1 MTNNG
6 LVMITIDNFARIFE
20 EANGEPEYEVAVDN
34 REAEYMIVKYSDCV
48 TFQRCGIENGSGEIR
63 FGSLDELLS
72 AETIDGICLKRD
84 WDQIGSIV
92 VNGTEVL

>member
-1 MTNNG
+1 
-6 LVMITIDNFARIFE
+6 MITIEEFAKNFDAAI
-20 EANGEPEYEVAVDN
+20 GEPEYEIAFEN
-34 REAEYMIVKYSDCV
+34 RKGEYMIVKYSDCV

-63 FGSLDELLS
+63 FCSLDELLS

-84 WDQIGSIV
+84 WSQIGSIV

>member
-1 MTNNG
+1 
-6 LVMITIDNFARIFE
+6 MITIEEFAKNFDA
-20 EANGEPEYEVAVDN
+20 AVGEPEYEVAFEN
-34 REAEYMIVKYSDCV
+34 RKGEYMIIKYSDCV

-84 WDQIGSIV
+84 WDHVRSIV
-92 VNGTEVL
+92 LDGLEELM